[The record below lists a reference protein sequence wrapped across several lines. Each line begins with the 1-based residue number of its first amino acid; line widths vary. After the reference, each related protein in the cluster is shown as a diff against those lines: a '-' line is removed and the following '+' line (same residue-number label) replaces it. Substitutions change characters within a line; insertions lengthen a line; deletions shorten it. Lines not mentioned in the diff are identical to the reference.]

1 MGSLWPLGYFSED
14 SENRIV
20 MDKDTEM
27 KMVPPMFDLLG
38 FLELVAVYRYFPS
51 LAVDSPFS
59 TAMDEKKEIPSVVY
73 QFNSSINLF
82 RKAKMMDDALKTYRR
97 MQEMKIQPTK
107 QTLTYLLYAILWG
120 NIKRNMESENL
131 VASEARTEAQLIEE
145 KFNMNWD
152 DLLQDFCNIKVNRGE
167 LRSEYGVKLDS
178 LRYRHV
184 EKKSHSWCIA
194 ALIDQNQLPST
205 APSFLFEGFATANME
220 DALWFSDETKLVLH
234 L

>member
-27 KMVPPMFDLLG
+27 KMMPPMFDLLG

-59 TAMDEKKEIPSVVY
+59 TASDNLIVPFSILPST
-73 QFNSSINLF
+73 FF
-82 RKAKMMDDALKTYRR
+82 RKAKMMDDALKTYRI

-167 LRSEYGVKLDS
+167 LRSEYGGKLDS
-178 LRYRHV
+178 LRYRQV
-184 EKKSHSWCIA
+184 EKKSHLWCIA